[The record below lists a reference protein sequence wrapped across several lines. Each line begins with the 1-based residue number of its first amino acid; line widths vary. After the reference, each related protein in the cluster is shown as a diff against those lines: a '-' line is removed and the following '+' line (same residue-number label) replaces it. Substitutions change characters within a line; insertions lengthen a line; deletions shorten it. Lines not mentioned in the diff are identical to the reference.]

1 MATLK
6 ERLRE
11 DLNAARRA
19 RDRFLTTLLTTTLS
33 EVRNREID
41 MRSDATDE
49 DVLDVLGRAIKKRRE
64 AAEQMRAAGGEG
76 RAAGVE
82 EAALREEREAER
94 LGVYMPP
101 PFGEPEVRALIRDAI
116 DAGAANI
123 GAVMSAVMPALK
135 GRFDGREA
143 NRIAREEL
151 G

>member
-19 RDRFLTTLLTTTLS
+19 RDRFRTTLLTTTLS
-33 EVRNREID
+33 DVRNREIET
-41 MRSDATDE
+41 RRDATDD

-64 AAEQMRAAGGEG
+64 AAEQMRAAGGEA
-76 RAAGVE
+76 RAASVE
-82 EAALREEREAER
+82 EAAQREEREAEL
-94 LGVYMPP
+94 LGSYMPP
-101 PFGEPEVRALIRDAI
+101 PFGEAEALIREAI
-116 DAGAANI
+116 AAGAANI
-123 GAVMSAVMPALK
+123 GAVMSAVMPSLK